1 MSADQLVKLL
11 GGLFA
16 LLVAVLGPASWL
28 CREFIKYLFQRIA
41 TLETREQTVL
51 TGLVQVAKELT
62 EGQKIVN
69 DFVLESNEER
79 RYEQRKRDEDRRRE
93 GRQ

>member
-1 MSADQLVKLL
+1 MSADNLVKIAVATI
-11 GGLFA
+11 G
-16 LLVAVLGPASWL
+16 LLVALVGPAAWFF
-28 CREFIKYLFQRIA
+28 RELVKYLLARIA

-51 TGLVQVAKELT
+51 TGLLQVAKELT

-79 RYEQRKRDEDRRRE
+79 RYEERRRRE
-93 GRQ
+93 GGQ